1 MRYGFVIPMG
11 DPRTVAGLAREAEET
26 DWDGVFTW
34 DGIYA
39 GDTIPV
45 YDPWV
50 VMAGMAMVTDRIRIG
65 AVLTPLS
72 RRRPWKVARET
83 VTLDHLSNGRLV
95 LPVGLGA
102 VDTFG
107 KVGEETDRRTRAELL
122 DESLAILNGL
132 WSGEPFRFDGKH
144 YHLDEMTFLPR
155 PMQEPRIPIWVAGRW
170 GSERSMR
177 RVITC
182 DGILTEG
189 LGVEQIPE
197 MIAYVSEH
205 RALTIPFDVVTE
217 GETPGDDPERA
228 AEMIRPL
235 ARAGVTWW
243 LETRWS
249 EPNTPEDI
257 RKRIRQGPPRS
268 GESR

>member
-1 MRYGFVIPMG
+1 MRYGVVIPAG

-26 DWDGVFTW
+26 GWDGVFTW

-39 GDTIPV
+39 GDTMPV

-50 VMAGMAMVTDRIRIG
+50 VMAGMAMATERVRIG

-132 WSGEPFRFDGKH
+132 WSGEPFRFDGEH

-155 PMQEPRIPIWVAGRW
+155 PVQTPRIPIWVVGRW

-177 RVITC
+177 RVIAC
-182 DGILTEG
+182 DGILIEG
-189 LGVEQIPE
+189 LDVEQIPE

-205 RALTIPFDVVTE
+205 RTSTIPFDVVAE
-217 GETPGDDPERA
+217 GETPGEDPEGA
-228 AEMIRPL
+228 AEIIRPL
-235 ARAGVTWW
+235 AGAGVTWW

-249 EPNTPEDI
+249 EPNTPEDV
-257 RKRIRQGPPRS
+257 RERIRQGPP
-268 GESR
+268 GV